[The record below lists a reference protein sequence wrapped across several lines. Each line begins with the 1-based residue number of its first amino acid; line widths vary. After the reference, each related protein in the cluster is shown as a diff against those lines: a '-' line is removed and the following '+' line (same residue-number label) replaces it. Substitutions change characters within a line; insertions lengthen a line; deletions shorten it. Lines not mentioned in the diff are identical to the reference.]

1 MAKLKY
7 DLSNVEDI
15 PELEQAPVGTYRA
28 KVVSAEGKES
38 SKGNQMVEVR
48 FHLTHDASG
57 KKLKTEFAD
66 IWEYPILDHDH
77 PFVQNK
83 TKEFFTAFG
92 MKLKGVLDTDKLVG
106 QTVQVKLKSDTDQD
120 GEYRPRIGKFMPV
133 VVADEEEP
141 EDEEPEDDEE
151 GDDEESVDLDA
162 LDRKELK
169 ALIKEEELDIT
180 VKKSMTDDNLREL
193 IAAAMSDD
201 DEEESDDDEDDD
213 DDEEEDD
220 TKEESSEDD
229 EEGDDYDS
237 WAVPA
242 LKKELK
248 DRELTATG
256 PKKALIARLRKDD
269 GDEPF

>member
-57 KKLKTEFAD
+57 KKLKTEFSD

-83 TKEFFTAFG
+83 TKEFLTAFG
-92 MKLKGVLDTDKLVG
+92 MKLKGTWTPTRSSASPSRSSSSPTPTRTASTG
-106 QTVQVKLKSDTDQD
+106 RASASSCPSPSPTRRSPRTSRGRGRRGASD
-120 GEYRPRIGKFMPV
+120 
-133 VVADEEEP
+133 
-141 EDEEPEDDEE
+141 DEEPWT
-151 GDDEESVDLDA
+151 STQ

-180 VKKSMTDDNLREL
+180 VKKSMTDDSSARP
-193 IAAAMSDD
+193 SPPPCPTTRRRTDD
-201 DEEESDDDEDDD
+201 ESDDDDD

-220 TKEESSEDD
+220 TKEESSERR
-229 EEGDDYDS
+229 GGGRR
-237 WAVPA
+237 
-242 LKKELK
+242 L
-248 DRELTATG
+248 RQTG
-256 PKKALIARLRKDD
+256 PSP
-269 GDEPF
+269 EPSRRS